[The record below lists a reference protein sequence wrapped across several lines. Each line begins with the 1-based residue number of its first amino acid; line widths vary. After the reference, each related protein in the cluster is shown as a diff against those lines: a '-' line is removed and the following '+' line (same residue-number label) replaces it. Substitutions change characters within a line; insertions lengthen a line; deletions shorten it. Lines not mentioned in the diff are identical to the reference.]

1 MTVTEAE
8 EVTETEAEAEVV
20 VGEYNIN
27 ELLYMVSNVKKK
39 PNKGEKMK
47 IINLMDYWNFEID
60 QILETY

>member
-1 MTVTEAE
+1 MKIA
-8 EVTETEAEAEVV
+8 
-20 VGEYNIN
+20 NIN